1 MIDLAG
7 LPRTYWILWTGAL
20 INRLGGFVMP
30 LLALY
35 LTGER
40 GLSVE
45 QAGLV
50 VSLYGAGALLSGPVG
65 GALAD
70 RWGRRSTLVLA
81 LVGWPSVARGVRGI
95 LAVERTAEYAEAA
108 RASGAGPWQLMVRHL
123 LPAARGLLGA
133 QATIL
138 VPAFVMA

>member
-1 MIDLAG
+1 MLDVRG

-50 VSLYGAGALLSGPVG
+50 EIVRAQPEQ
-65 GALAD
+65 
-70 RWGRRSTLVLA
+70 
-81 LVGWPSVARGVRGI
+81 VRGF
-95 LAVERTAEYAEAA
+95 
-108 RASGAGPWQLMVRHL
+108 GP
-123 LPAARGLLGA
+123 
-133 QATIL
+133 
-138 VPAFVMA
+138 